1 MRSMKIAR
9 NPIFH
14 ASTKHI
20 ESHYH
25 FVCKKVMLREV
36 ELVHKPTSE
45 QLVDIFTK
53 ALGKNKFEK
62 MRLKLKSSDSK
73 HNNLVFRLVLK

>member
-20 ESHYH
+20 ECHYH
-25 FVCKKVMLREV
+25 FVCKKVMFREV
-36 ELVHKPTSE
+36 ELVHMPISE

-62 MRLKLKSSDSK
+62 MRLKLQVVIVSTIT
-73 HNNLVFRLVLK
+73 

>member
-1 MRSMKIAR
+1 MKIAR

-20 ESHYH
+20 ECHYH
-25 FVCKKVMLREV
+25 FVCKKVMLQEV
-36 ELVHKPTSE
+36 ELIHVPTGE
-45 QLVDIFTK
+45 QLVDIFIK

-62 MRLKLKSSDSK
+62 MRLKLQ
-73 HNNLVFRLVLK
+73 VVIVTTIT